1 MRLTLFIGPTEK
13 AAARLRNILQQQ
25 KGALLKQGVLA
36 PDWNHV
42 RLYAACAAPD
52 AVGLLR
58 YRRGLDSALIGATL
72 RDEFHALIPRD
83 LAESRADHVVLS
95 AAQLG
100 NLLSR
105 PEELTR
111 LRDLLSPYFD
121 DIRIIAHLEEQA
133 RLLTAHYSFAVTE
146 GRRHPL
152 TQELALAERGNWWQG
167 ALEPAED
174 APDFG
179 LFSDVQ
185 NPPFWLDYQ
194 TLHSHWA
201 DAFGAEKVQFRPLD
215 LPHLLSKDGAR
226 EVSDSL
232 DLITPLGSV
241 DPGRALA
248 PLPAPWLARMRA
260 FNDVLIRYLQVHDL
274 SCPRST
280 WTQMLQALQ
289 IGGAAIAPGSLA
301 PISDHFARDNAALI
315 TRYPALAAALTP
327 DRPEPLWTEANPER
341 GFRATQYLAAF
352 AHRIR
357 TTATPL
363 AQKRAE
369 AEMARQ
375 SAAKFEAMLS
385 DPAAS
390 EDARAANAQ
399 LLNRVKVNHEMI
411 LSSPFRPHND
421 TAPEGEDQP
430 APAYTTVP
438 PRQLPPGNSGNVIVG
453 CMKNEAPYILEWVA
467 YHRAV
472 GFDNF
477 LIYTNDCTDGTDAV
491 LGRLQDMGILQHR
504 NNNDWKGNS
513 PQQHALNQALKE
525 PLIRDAEWIAHID
538 VDEFVNIR
546 TGNGTLNDFFA
557 AAPKA
562 TNIAMT
568 WRLFG
573 HNGVTALSGAPVI
586 GQFDHCAPSFC
597 PKPHTA
603 WGFKT
608 MFRNIGAYE
617 KLSCHRPNKLDD
629 AQAERVKWVNG
640 SGRDMTR
647 DALRNGWRSSKS
659 NIGYDL
665 LQLNHYALRS
675 ADSFLVKRQRGRA
688 LHVDRSIGINYWFRM
703 DWNDHQDVSIQRN
716 LPRLHT
722 EMARLLADDPL
733 RAHHEAGL
741 AWHRAK
747 AEELHQT
754 PEFRDLYRQ
763 ALNVKLSATERVA
776 YALALDMES

>member
-25 KGALLKQGVLA
+25 KDALLKDGILA
-36 PDWNHV
+36 ADWNHV

-58 YRRGLDSALIGATL
+58 HRRGLDSALIGATL
-72 RDEFHALIPRD
+72 RDEFHALIPRG
-83 LAESRADHVVLS
+83 LAETRADHVVLS

-105 PEELTR
+105 PEELTL

-133 RLLTAHYSFAVTE
+133 RLLTAHYAFAVSE

-152 TQELALAERGNWWQG
+152 TQELALAAQGNWWQG
-167 ALEPAED
+167 ALEPTEN

-179 LFSDVQ
+179 LFPDVQ
-185 NPPFWLDYQ
+185 NAPFWLDYHALY
-194 TLHSHWA
+194 THWA
-201 DAFGAEKVQFRPLD
+201 KEFGAENVQLRPLD
-215 LPHLLSKDGAR
+215 LPHLLSKEGGR

-232 DLITPLGSV
+232 GLAPLGPV

-248 PLPAPWLARMRA
+248 PMPAPWLTRMRA
-260 FNDVLIRYLQVHDL
+260 FNDVLIRYLQAHDL
-274 SCPRST
+274 SCSRST
-280 WTQMLQALQ
+280 WSQMLQALQ
-289 IGGAAIAPGSLA
+289 IGGAPIKPGSLA
-301 PISDHFARDNAALI
+301 PISDHFADDNAALI
-315 TRYPALAAALTP
+315 AQFPALAEALTP
-327 DRPEPLWTEANPER
+327 DAPEPLWREADPEL

-375 SAAKFEAMLS
+375 SARKFEAMLS

-390 EDARAANAQ
+390 EADREANAH

-411 LSSPFRPHND
+411 LSSPFRPHNRA
-421 TAPEGEDQP
+421 APEGEDQP
-430 APAYTTVP
+430 APTYTTVA
-438 PRQLPPGNSGNVIVG
+438 PRQMPPGSSGNVIVG

-472 GFDNF
+472 GYDNF

-491 LGRLQDMGILQHR
+491 LGRLQEMGILQHR
-504 NNNDWKGNS
+504 NNDDWKGNS

-525 PLIRDAEWIAHID
+525 PLIRDADWIAHID

-546 TGNGTLNDFFA
+546 TGNGRLEDFFA
-557 AAPKA
+557 AAPDA
-562 TNIAMT
+562 TNVAMT

-573 HNGVTALSGAPVI
+573 HNGVTALSEAPVI
-586 GQFDHCAPSFC
+586 SQFDHCAPSFC

-617 KLSCHRPNKLDD
+617 KLSCHRPNKLND
-629 AQAERVKWVNG
+629 ARAERVKWVNG
-640 SGRDMTR
+640 AGRDMTR

-675 ADSFLVKRQRGRA
+675 ADSFLIKRQRGRA
-688 LHVDRSIGINYWFRM
+688 LHVDRSIGINYWIRM
-703 DWNDHQDVSIQRN
+703 DWNDHRDLSIQRN
-716 LPRLHT
+716 LPRLRA
-722 EMARLLADDPL
+722 EMDRLLADEQL
-733 RAHHEAGL
+733 RTDHQAGL

-747 AEELHQT
+747 AEELHQI

-763 ALNVKLSATERVA
+763 ALNTKLSATERVA

>member
-25 KGALLKQGVLA
+25 KDALLKDGILA
-36 PDWNHV
+36 ADWNHV

-58 YRRGLDSALIGATL
+58 HRRGLDSALIGATL

-83 LAESRADHVVLS
+83 LAETRADHVVLS

-111 LRDLLSPYFD
+111 LRDLLSPNFN

-133 RLLTAHYSFAVTE
+133 RLLTAHYAFAVTE
-146 GRRHPL
+146 GRRNPL
-152 TQELALAERGNWWQG
+152 TQELALAAQGNWWQS
-167 ALEPAED
+167 ALEPTEN

-179 LFSDVQ
+179 LFPDAQ
-185 NPPFWLDYQ
+185 NPPFWLDYHALY
-194 TLHSHWA
+194 THWA
-201 DAFGAEKVQFRPLD
+201 KVFGAENVQLRPLD
-215 LPHLLSKDGAR
+215 LPHLLSKGGGR

-232 DLITPLGSV
+232 GLAPLGPV

-248 PLPAPWLARMRA
+248 PMPAPWLTRMRA
-260 FNDVLIRYLQVHDL
+260 FNDVLIRYLQAHDL
-274 SCPRST
+274 SCSRST
-280 WTQMLQALQ
+280 WSQMLQALQ
-289 IGGAAIAPGSLA
+289 IGGAPITPGSLA
-301 PISDHFARDNAALI
+301 PISDHFADDNAALI
-315 TRYPALAAALTP
+315 APFPALAKALTP
-327 DRPEPLWTEANPER
+327 DAPEPLWREADPEL

-375 SAAKFEAMLS
+375 SARKFEAMLS
-385 DPAAS
+385 DPVAS
-390 EDARAANAQ
+390 EADREANAH

-411 LSSPFRPHND
+411 LSSPFRPHNR
-421 TAPEGEDQP
+421 AALEGEDLP
-430 APAYTTVP
+430 APAYTTVA
-438 PRQLPPGNSGNVIVG
+438 PRQLPPGSSGNVIVG

-491 LGRLQDMGILQHR
+491 LGRLQEMGILQHR
-504 NNNDWKGNS
+504 NNDNWKGNS

-525 PLIRDAEWIAHID
+525 PLIRDADWIAHID

-546 TGNGTLNDFFA
+546 TGNGRLEDFFA
-557 AAPKA
+557 AAPDA
-562 TNIAMT
+562 TNVAMT

-573 HNGVTALSGAPVI
+573 HNGVTALSEAPVI

-617 KLSCHRPNKLDD
+617 KLSCHRPNKLND
-629 AQAERVKWVNG
+629 ARAEGVKWVNG
-640 SGRDMTR
+640 AGRDMTR

-675 ADSFLVKRQRGRA
+675 AASFLVKRQRGRA
-688 LHVDRSIGINYWFRM
+688 LHVDRSIGINYWIRM
-703 DWNDHQDVSIQRN
+703 DWNDHRDVSIQRN
-716 LPRLHT
+716 LPRLRA
-722 EMARLLADDPL
+722 EMDRLLADEQL
-733 RAHHEAGL
+733 RTDHQAGL

-747 AEELHQT
+747 AEELHQI

-763 ALNVKLSATERVA
+763 ALNTKLSATERVA

>member
-25 KGALLKQGVLA
+25 KDALLKDGILA
-36 PDWNHV
+36 ADWNHV

-58 YRRGLDSALIGATL
+58 HRRGLDSALIGATL

-83 LAESRADHVVLS
+83 LAETRADHVVLS

-111 LRDLLSPYFD
+111 LRDLLSPNFN

-133 RLLTAHYSFAVTE
+133 RLLTAHYAFAVTE
-146 GRRHPL
+146 GRRNPL
-152 TQELALAERGNWWQG
+152 TQELALAAQGNWWQS
-167 ALEPAED
+167 ALEPTEN

-179 LFSDVQ
+179 LFPDAQ
-185 NPPFWLDYQ
+185 NPPFWLDYHALY
-194 TLHSHWA
+194 THWA
-201 DAFGAEKVQFRPLD
+201 KVFGAENVQLRPLD
-215 LPHLLSKDGAR
+215 LPHLLSKGGGR

-232 DLITPLGSV
+232 GLAPLGPV

-248 PLPAPWLARMRA
+248 PMPAPWLTRMRA
-260 FNDVLIRYLQVHDL
+260 FNDVLIRYLQAHDL
-274 SCPRST
+274 SCSRST
-280 WTQMLQALQ
+280 WSQMLQALQ
-289 IGGAAIAPGSLA
+289 IGGAPIKPGSLT
-301 PISDHFARDNAALI
+301 PISDHFADDNAALI
-315 TRYPALAAALTP
+315 AQFPALAEALTP
-327 DRPEPLWTEANPER
+327 DAPEPLWREADPEL

-369 AEMARQ
+369 AEMAGQ
-375 SAAKFEAMLS
+375 SASKFEVMLS
-385 DPAAS
+385 NPAVS
-390 EDARAANAQ
+390 EADREANAH

-411 LSSPFRPHND
+411 LSSPFRPHNR
-421 TAPEGEDQP
+421 AALEGEDLP
-430 APAYTTVP
+430 APAYTTVA
-438 PRQLPPGNSGNVIVG
+438 PRQLPPGSSGNVIVG

-491 LGRLQDMGILQHR
+491 LGRLQELGILQHR
-504 NNNDWKGNS
+504 NNDDWKGNS

-525 PLIRDAEWIAHID
+525 PLIRDADWIAHID

-546 TGNGTLNDFFA
+546 TGNGRLEDFFA
-557 AAPKA
+557 AAPDA
-562 TNIAMT
+562 TNVAMT

-573 HNGVTALSGAPVI
+573 HNGVTALSEAPVI

-617 KLSCHRPNKLDD
+617 KLSCHRPNKLND
-629 AQAERVKWVNG
+629 ARAEGVKWVNG
-640 SGRDMTR
+640 AGRDMTR

-675 ADSFLVKRQRGRA
+675 ADSFLIKRQRGRA
-688 LHVDRSIGINYWFRM
+688 LHVDRSIGINYWIRM
-703 DWNDHQDVSIQRN
+703 DWNDHRDVSIQRN
-716 LPRLHT
+716 LPRLRA
-722 EMARLLADDPL
+722 EMDRLLADEQL
-733 RAHHEAGL
+733 RTDHQAGL

-747 AEELHQT
+747 AEELHQI

-763 ALNVKLSATERVA
+763 ALNTKLSATERVA

>member
-25 KGALLKQGVLA
+25 KDAILKEGILA
-36 PDWNHV
+36 ADWNHV

-58 YRRGLDSALIGATL
+58 HRRGLDSALIGATL

-83 LAESRADHVVLS
+83 LAKSRADHVVLS

-167 ALEPAED
+167 ALEPAEN

-179 LFSDVQ
+179 LFPDVH
-185 NPPFWLDYQ
+185 NSPFWLDYQ
-194 TLHSHWA
+194 ALHTHWA
-201 DAFGAEKVQFRPLD
+201 EVFGAENVQFRPLD
-215 LPHLLSKDGAR
+215 LPHLLSKDGGR
-226 EVSDSL
+226 EVSVSL
-232 DLITPLGSV
+232 DLVPLGPV
-241 DPGRALA
+241 DPGRTLA

-260 FNDVLIRYLQVHDL
+260 FNDVLIRYLQAHDL

-280 WTQMLQALQ
+280 WSQMLQALQ

-301 PISDHFARDNAALI
+301 PISDHFADDNAALI
-315 TRYPALAAALTP
+315 APFPALAKALTP
-327 DRPEPLWTEANPER
+327 DAPEPLWREADPEL

-369 AEMARQ
+369 AEMAGQ
-375 SAAKFEAMLS
+375 SASKFEVMLS
-385 DPAAS
+385 NPAVS
-390 EDARAANAQ
+390 EADREANAQ

-411 LSSPFRPHND
+411 LSSPFRPHNRA
-421 TAPEGEDQP
+421 APEGEDQP
-430 APAYTTVP
+430 APAYTTVA
-438 PRQLPPGNSGNVIVG
+438 PRKLPPGSSGNVIVG

-467 YHRAV
+467 YHRTV

-491 LGRLQDMGILQHR
+491 LGRLQEMGILQHR
-504 NNNDWKGNS
+504 NNDNWKGNS

-525 PLIRDAEWIAHID
+525 PLIRDADWIAHID

-546 TGNGTLNDFFA
+546 TGNGRLENFFA
-557 AAPKA
+557 AAPDA
-562 TNIAMT
+562 TNVAMT

-573 HNGVTALSGAPVI
+573 HNGVPALSETPVI

-629 AQAERVKWVNG
+629 ARAERVKWVNG
-640 SGRDMTR
+640 AGRDMTR
-647 DALRNGWRSSKS
+647 DALRNGWRSTKS

-688 LHVDRSIGINYWFRM
+688 LHVDRSIGINYWIRM
-703 DWNDHQDVSIQRN
+703 DWNDHRDLSIQRN
-716 LPRLHT
+716 LPRLRA
-722 EMARLLADDPL
+722 EMDRLLADEQL
-733 RAHHEAGL
+733 RTHHQAGL

-747 AEELHQT
+747 AEELHQI

-763 ALNVKLSATERVA
+763 ALNTKLSATERVA

>member
-25 KGALLKQGVLA
+25 KDALLKEGILA

-58 YRRGLDSALIGATL
+58 HRRGLDSALIGATL

-83 LAESRADHVVLS
+83 LAETRADHVVLS

-152 TQELALAERGNWWQG
+152 TQELALAERGKWWQG
-167 ALEPAED
+167 ALEPAEN

-179 LFSDVQ
+179 LFPDVHDS
-185 NPPFWLDYQ
+185 PFWLDYQ
-194 TLHSHWA
+194 ALHTHWA
-201 DAFGAEKVQFRPLD
+201 EVFGAESVQFRPLD
-215 LPHLLSKDGAR
+215 LPHLLSKDGGR
-226 EVSDSL
+226 EVSVSL
-232 DLITPLGSV
+232 DLVPLGPV
-241 DPGRALA
+241 DPGRTLA

-260 FNDVLIRYLQVHDL
+260 FNDVLIRYLQAHDL

-280 WTQMLQALQ
+280 WSQMLQALQ
-289 IGGAAIAPGSLA
+289 IGGAPIKPGSLA
-301 PISDHFARDNAALI
+301 PISDHFADDNAALI
-315 TRYPALAAALTP
+315 AQFPALAEALTP
-327 DRPEPLWTEANPER
+327 DAPEPLWREADPEL
-341 GFRATQYLAAF
+341 GFRTTQYLAAF
-352 AHRIR
+352 AHRIC

-369 AEMARQ
+369 AKMAGQ
-375 SAAKFEAMLS
+375 SARKFEAMLS

-390 EDARAANAQ
+390 EADREANAH

-411 LSSPFRPHND
+411 LSSPFRPHNRA
-421 TAPEGEDQP
+421 APEGEDQP
-430 APAYTTVP
+430 APAYTTVA
-438 PRQLPPGNSGNVIVG
+438 PRELPPGSSGNVIVG

-467 YHRAV
+467 YHRTV

-491 LGRLQDMGILQHR
+491 LGRLQEMGILQHR

-525 PLIRDAEWIAHID
+525 PLIRDADWIAHID

-546 TGNGTLNDFFA
+546 TGNGRLENFFA
-557 AAPKA
+557 AAPDA
-562 TNIAMT
+562 TNVAMT

-573 HNGVTALSGAPVI
+573 HNGVPALSEAPVI

-629 AQAERVKWVNG
+629 ARAERVKWVNG
-640 SGRDMTR
+640 AGRDMTR

-688 LHVDRSIGINYWFRM
+688 LHVDRSIGINYWIRM
-703 DWNDHQDVSIQRN
+703 DWNDHRDLSIQRN
-716 LPRLHT
+716 LPRLHA
-722 EMARLLADDPL
+722 EMDRLLADEQL
-733 RAHHEAGL
+733 RTHHQAGL

-747 AEELHQT
+747 AEELHQI

-763 ALNVKLSATERVA
+763 ALNTKLSATERVA